1 MAAAPPPEIIPDGEP
16 HVSYDEHVRQRQLR
30 NEQEDERFY
39 RVEAM
44 NMSDATLAIT
54 LDGLQNLVVGYGEQ
68 GWTIRIDPNSLTINH
83 GQYNATELTFTSRR
97 AYLNYLQ
104 PNATDSATVQE
115 GKLRLMRDFREEM
128 EDDYVRDKD
137 TVAYPHFREYDSSD
151 DTDSDDNEYFTIRG
165 TGAIHGGMMRH
176 TIPSDAS
183 GDAPRESARDRD
195 IRNEDDEKQAYR
207 VEAMNMSHAE
217 LAETVDFLQRHETI
231 RSIPRFAWGKIHNNT
246 RFNYRHAYLNY
257 LQALQVQFPDSD
269 ATTRINRLRRAMED
283 HYVKYK
289 HVINNSINDEDYDSI
304 SDDNLDG
311 GAMTFQQPRRAD
323 RWLTENER
331 QLRQF
336 GRHLT
341 GGYRGNIAKQFYQ
354 ANVDFF
360 KLTSGPMFRAS
371 GYDAFVDPE
380 DITKTLE
387 GSADEPK

>member
-1 MAAAPPPEIIPDGEP
+1 MAAAPPPEIIPDREP
-16 HVSYDEHVRQRQLR
+16 DVSYDEHIIRRRLR
-30 NEQEDERFY
+30 NERDNEQFY

-44 NMSDATLAIT
+44 NMSHADLAAT
-54 LDGLQNLVVGYGEQ
+54 LDGLQNVVLGYGEQ
-68 GWTIRIDPNSLTINH
+68 GWTFTIH
-83 GQYNATELTFTSRR
+83 PEGLTFPSRQ

-104 PNATDSATVQE
+104 PNATVDERKIERMNT
-115 GKLRLMRDFREEM
+115 FRTQM
-128 EDDYVRDKD
+128 ENDYVDDKSI
-137 TVAYPHFREYDSSD
+137 AYAYINEYDSSD
-151 DTDSDDNEYFTIRG
+151 DTDSDDNEYFTI
-165 TGAIHGGMMRH
+165 HGGMMRH
-176 TIPSDAS
+176 TIPSDAPS
-183 GDAPRESARDRD
+183 DAPRESFRDRD

-207 VEAMNMSHAE
+207 VDAMNMSHAE
-217 LAETVDFLQRHETI
+217 LAETLDGLQRHETI
-231 RSIPRFAWGKIHNNT
+231 RSIPRFAWGVILDNN
-246 RFNYRHAYLNY
+246 RFNYRNDYLNY
-257 LQALQVQFPDSD
+257 LQALQVQFPNSS
-269 ATTRINRLRRAMED
+269 AATRINRLRRAMND
-283 HYVKYK
+283 DYVKYK
-289 HVINNSINDEDYDSI
+289 HVINYNLNDEDYDSV

-387 GSADEPK
+387 GSADAPK